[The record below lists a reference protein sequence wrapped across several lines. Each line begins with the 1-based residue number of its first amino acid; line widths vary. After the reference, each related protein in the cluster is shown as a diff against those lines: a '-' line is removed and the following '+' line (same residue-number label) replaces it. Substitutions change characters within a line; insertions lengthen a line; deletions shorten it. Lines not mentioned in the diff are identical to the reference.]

1 MNTQQNFGFYF
12 FLFLNL
18 ISYSLAFG
26 QIESYPIADYL
37 YPDIKRTAFS
47 ISPNFSYI
55 NSKNIDNNYSI
66 LSLDANIYRQQ
77 IINSRAKQCLNFT
90 GLNIGYHNNNQ
101 WEIFNKLYLNFFLNI
116 ENRYFLKKKWYL
128 EIETYSSIILNSPR
142 YFLEDQNQRNLYNR
156 ISPKIGW
163 GRIENVTDNW
173 HALTILKQLKNK
185 GLLSRRLNNGEV
197 KSFAILLSQ
206 IKNYRNPD
214 FRLERIKKKA
224 SIFTLNYKMPIRLKA
239 L

>member
-1 MNTQQNFGFYF
+1 MMNTQQNFGFYF

-55 NSKNIDNNYSI
+55 NSKNIDNDYSI

-101 WEIFNKLYLNFFLNI
+101 WEIFNKLYVNFFLNI
-116 ENRYFLKKKWYL
+116 ENRYFIKKKWYL

-156 ISPKIGW
+156 
-163 GRIENVTDNW
+163 
-173 HALTILKQLKNK
+173 
-185 GLLSRRLNNGEV
+185 
-197 KSFAILLSQ
+197 
-206 IKNYRNPD
+206 
-214 FRLERIKKKA
+214 
-224 SIFTLNYKMPIRLKA
+224 PII
-239 L
+239 